1 MITAFGELGVSITST
16 YIGHQGLDTLAAHL
30 RVMRKGRERKQIGT
44 PGTRS
49 PSPMRASGA
58 FSTTRSKSKKPSS
71 PARAARSAV
80 DVASAALGRAALV

>member
-1 MITAFGELGVSITST
+1 
-16 YIGHQGLDTLAAHL
+16 
-30 RVMRKGRERKQIGT
+30 
-44 PGTRS
+44 
-49 PSPMRASGA
+49 MRASGA